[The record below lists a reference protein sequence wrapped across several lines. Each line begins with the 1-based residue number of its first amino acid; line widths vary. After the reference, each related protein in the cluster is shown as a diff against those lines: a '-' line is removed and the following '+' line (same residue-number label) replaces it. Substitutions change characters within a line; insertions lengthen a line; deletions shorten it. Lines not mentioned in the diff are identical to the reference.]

1 MGALCCRLAAVHPII
16 FRSPHASYK
25 KLDLRISPCA
35 IRPSRITSG
44 RLDKAPLPDNDTQ
57 KDFVHSA
64 PYDKTKHPTHFCK
77 GSVSTSV
84 PRNKGIMRGDSTL
97 EENVMY
103 QHKQTYAHILARII
117 ENKNMTANQET
128 AEATS
133 VTAMRSRLQDL
144 PQELYN
150 GIYDLTF
157 TADAKIRVSIPPD
170 STMPSAGWIARRYP
184 SHLVGVNEPIPDLS
198 RVDRHSRQQFLESY
212 FGNPNSMFVICGFKE
227 LQEWAFLMSAEHIA
241 LIPKIYYLGFLTEGL
256 REILRERIGIE
267 FANKVESI
275 SHLRFRE
282 VMDTWVKKHDEKSI
296 AGQLSTSA
304 IPRQTFAGDEYGRE
318 TVHVRDAPLRR
329 NGRRAHPNQRS
340 PSARARRALR
350 NIIVRRGG
358 HGGSDPRR

>member
-1 MGALCCRLAAVHPII
+1 
-16 FRSPHASYK
+16 
-25 KLDLRISPCA
+25 
-35 IRPSRITSG
+35 
-44 RLDKAPLPDNDTQ
+44 
-57 KDFVHSA
+57 
-64 PYDKTKHPTHFCK
+64 
-77 GSVSTSV
+77 
-84 PRNKGIMRGDSTL
+84 MRGDSTL
-97 EENVMY
+97 EENVIY
-103 QHKQTYAHILARII
+103 QHEPTYAHILARII

-133 VTAMRSRLQDL
+133 VIAMRSRLQVL
-144 PQELYN
+144 PQELYDE
-150 GIYDLTF
+150 IYDLTF
-157 TADAKIRVSIPPD
+157 TADAKIRVSISSD

-184 SHLVGVNEPIPDLS
+184 SHLVGVNEQLPDLS

-212 FGNPNSMFVICGFKE
+212 FGNPDSMFVICGFKE
-227 LQEWAFLMSAEHIA
+227 LQKWAWLTDAEHVA

-256 REILRERIGIE
+256 REILRERIGLE

-318 TVHVRDAPLRR
+318 PVHGRGPRLLRNDR
-329 NGRRAHPNQRS
+329 LAHPNQRS

-350 NIIVRRGG
+350 DTVVRRGRR
-358 HGGSDPRR
+358 GGSDPRR